1 MELGDRLTSVKLPH
15 EKGEIR
21 ERSIACLTGL
31 AVGDA
36 LGKQTESLSHAD
48 VRKWYPQ
55 GLAGFV
61 GEPGTVIPRYSGKR
75 YEWKVGETTDDTE
88 QTIAVGK
95 ALLRAEADH
104 KRIGEELLR
113 CRKSVHPGV
122 RIWEFQ
128 QVGEPARIATEGDG
142 CGAAMRVAPIGLTHA
157 PEVLETIAHGAIQS
171 SLPTHGGQF
180 GICAA
185 AAVAGAVAAAIE
197 GSDTSSVLKAA
208 VESARLA
215 ETIRPSPS
223 TLQSRVGDSTQ
234 SICDWLASRKTLS
247 AEEIAAN
254 YFPTDAVNIVPLAVG
269 LALVT
274 ESAEETS
281 LLAVNVGGDADSVA
295 SIGSAIAAALHPA
308 AVNPSWFRV
317 VCSIN
322 PVECDALIEL
332 ASALAVQ
339 RVDQASGG

>member
-1 MELGDRLTSVKLPH
+1 MVPAGAR
-15 EKGEIR
+15 
-21 ERSIACLTGL
+21 GL
-31 AVGDA
+31 CRRPRRN
-36 LGKQTESLSHAD
+36 H
-48 VRKWYPQ
+48 P
-55 GLAGFV
+55 
-61 GEPGTVIPRYSGKR
+61 PRYAGKR
-75 YEWKVGETTDDTE
+75 YERKVGETTDDTQ
-88 QTIAVGK
+88 QTIAGGK

-104 KRIGEELLR
+104 NRIDAELLR

-122 RIWEFQ
+122 RIWVFQ
-128 QVGEPARIATEGDG
+128 QVGEPARLATEGDG
-142 CGAAMRVAPIGLTHA
+142 CGAAMRVAPIGLTHP
-157 PEVLETIAHGAIQS
+157 PEAVEMIAHGVIQS

-197 GSDTSSVLKAA
+197 GYDTSRVLKAA

-215 ETIRPSPS
+215 ENIRPAPS
-223 TLQSRVGDSTQ
+223 TLHSRVGDSIQ
-234 SICDWLASRKTLS
+234 SISDWLASRQILS

-254 YFPTDAVNIVPLAVG
+254 YFLNEAANIVPLAVG

-274 ESAEETS
+274 ESAERTS

-295 SIGSAIAAALHPA
+295 SIRSAITAALRPA
-308 AVNPSWFRV
+308 STNESWFRV

-332 ASALAVQ
+332 GSELAVQ
-339 RVDQASGG
+339 RVDEASGG